1 MIKPCPDLIV
11 ISRFSACQSDE
22 SSRGMIESA
31 PLRWYDP
38 SRGQT
43 TGCKTVICQPPRASG
58 DPFSTIGQAASEISA
73 AKNQCRRS
81 ETAGGMDL
89 EDFRVRDEKQQG
101 NGYAERQYL
110 PQALRDRDPDLPV
123 QHPAAA
129 V

>member
-1 MIKPCPDLIV
+1 
-11 ISRFSACQSDE
+11 
-22 SSRGMIESA
+22 MIESA

-101 NGYAERQYL
+101 NYL